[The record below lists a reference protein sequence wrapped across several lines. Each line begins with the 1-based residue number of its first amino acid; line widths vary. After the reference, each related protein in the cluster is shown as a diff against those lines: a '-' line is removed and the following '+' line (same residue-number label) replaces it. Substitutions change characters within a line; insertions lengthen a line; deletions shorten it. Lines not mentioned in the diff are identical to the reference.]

1 MVLFFRARSLMPI
14 LTRRRA
20 ALVMV
25 CAALLWSIAGVVA
38 RQLESARSFEV
49 TFWRSAFNAAAL
61 ALLLAAW
68 RGPGPLWRTFKQGGR
83 ALWLSG
89 LCWCVMYTAFMVALT
104 LTTVA
109 NVLVTMALAP
119 LFTALLS
126 RALLGHRLPVRTWTA
141 IAAAGLGIAW
151 MYGVQFSA
159 GEARHVLGTLVAL
172 AVPLAAAT
180 NWTLLQHLNRPA
192 AVRDPAGSVARQAAG
207 AAPAPRDATADML
220 SAVLLGAVLSAALTL
235 PLAWPFAASAHDL
248 GWLALLGVVQLAVPC
263 LMAVVAA
270 RSLSAPEASL
280 LSLLEV
286 LFGVAWAWLGAGEA
300 PAASVLAGGA
310 LVLAAL
316 VGNELPNL
324 LRGRARPVARA

>member
-1 MVLFFRARSLMPI
+1 M
-14 LTRRRA
+14 LTLSHRRA
-20 ALVMV
+20 VATMI
-25 CAALLWSIAGVVA
+25 CAALLWSIAGVVT

-49 TFWRSAFNAAAL
+49 TFWRSLFNAL
-61 ALLLAAW
+61 TLIVLLSAW
-68 RGPGPLWRTFKQGGR
+68 RGPGPLWRTLRQGGR
-83 ALWLSG
+83 ALWLSA
-89 LCWCVMYTAFMVALT
+89 LCWCVMYTAFMIALT

-119 LFTALLS
+119 LFTALLA
-126 RALLGHRLPVRTWTA
+126 RAALGHRLAPRTWAA
-141 IAAAGLGIAW
+141 IAVAALGIAW
-151 MYGVQFSA
+151 MYGTQFSA
-159 GEARHVLGTLVAL
+159 GDARHVLGTAVAL

-192 AVRDPAGSVARQAAG
+192 APSAGRAPTSAKP
-207 AAPAPRDATADML
+207 PAPRDDAAADML
-220 SAVLLGAVLSAALTL
+220 AAVLLGALLSAALTL
-235 PLAWPFAASAHDL
+235 PLAWPLVASAPDL
-248 GWLALLGVVQLAVPC
+248 GWLGLLGAVQLAVPC

-316 VGNELPNL
+316 AGNELPTL
-324 LRGRARPVARA
+324 LRRRAGPVASA